1 MGITQNFKIMAIYKL
16 QQHRSESE
24 PSSVTLNDG
33 SGVILNI
40 PFVADNTDYKN
51 YLAWVAAGNTA
62 DPAG

>member
-1 MGITQNFKIMAIYKL
+1 MAIYKL
-16 QQHRSESE
+16 QQHSSESE
-24 PSSVTLNDG
+24 PSSVTLDDG

>member
-1 MGITQNFKIMAIYKL
+1 MAIYKL
-16 QQHRSESE
+16 QQHSSESE

-40 PFVADNTDYKN
+40 PFDPENTDYKT

-62 DPAG
+62 DAPS